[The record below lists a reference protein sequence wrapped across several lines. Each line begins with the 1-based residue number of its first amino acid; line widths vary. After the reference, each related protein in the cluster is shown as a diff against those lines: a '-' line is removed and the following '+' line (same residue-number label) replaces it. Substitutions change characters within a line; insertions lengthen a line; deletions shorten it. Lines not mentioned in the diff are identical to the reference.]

1 MVKNNDLRYGE
12 KIKVLKEHGYNDST
26 KEYILKEFGK
36 EHIFYESFL
45 RAIERDD
52 NKKSVLIKKIG
63 KGQHQFSEGFI
74 KTHTISELLEEEER
88 IRKILE

>member
-1 MVKNNDLRYGE
+1 MIKNNVLSYEE

-52 NKKSVLIKKIG
+52 SKKVY
-63 KGQHQFSEGFI
+63 
-74 KTHTISELLEEEER
+74 
-88 IRKILE
+88 